1 MRRLGLGGMATALIV
16 GLGAAVATTRGS
28 DYDGKAPVAKGL
40 LSGLFGEK
48 PKSPALVDKEGGAVK
63 TEPTVTVES
72 AAALQ
77 HRHMNALLRRMEVCD
92 RLQLIAN
99 QTGDE
104 SLMNRAFEL
113 QERANDIY
121 RRQTAGLPLPTS
133 KPVAVPA
140 DDARL
145 ANSPTLSG
153 SSGSVLAREAEEA
166 TALPQQRRPLTTDA
180 TSRLGGSMDQR
191 EQAILNGTSMGGN
204 NP

>member
-1 MRRLGLGGMATALIV
+1 M
-16 GLGAAVATTRGS
+16 
-28 DYDGKAPVAKGL
+28 
-40 LSGLFGEK
+40 
-48 PKSPALVDKEGGAVK
+48 
-63 TEPTVTVES
+63 ES

-104 SLMNRAFEL
+104 SLMNKAFEL

-121 RRQTAGLPLPTS
+121 RRQTEGLPLPTS
-133 KPVAVPA
+133 KPVAVPS

-145 ANSPTLSG
+145 ANWPTPSG
-153 SSGSVLAREAEEA
+153 STGSVLAREAAEA
-166 TALPQQRRPLTTDA
+166 MALPQRRPLTTDA